1 MPGDAIS
8 VAPRGMPVWE
18 APKPVPRPS
27 GEVAA
32 MEGVGLAIPV
42 TCALAAELQRTRAGM
57 TATISG
63 NLMVDLLL
71 E

>member
-1 MPGDAIS
+1 
-8 VAPRGMPVWE
+8 
-18 APKPVPRPS
+18 
-27 GEVAA
+27 

-42 TCALAAELQRTRAGM
+42 TCALAAALQSTSAGM

-71 E
+71 EQRTPADRHGENIRHGVLSIW

>member
-1 MPGDAIS
+1 
-8 VAPRGMPVWE
+8 
-18 APKPVPRPS
+18 
-27 GEVAA
+27 

-42 TCALAAELQRTRAGM
+42 TCALAAELQRTSAGM

>member
-1 MPGDAIS
+1 
-8 VAPRGMPVWE
+8 
-18 APKPVPRPS
+18 
-27 GEVAA
+27 

-42 TCALAAELQRTRAGM
+42 TCALAAELQRTSAGM

-71 E
+71 EQRTPQTAMVRMSATVCSRFGDGYLDRLLQ